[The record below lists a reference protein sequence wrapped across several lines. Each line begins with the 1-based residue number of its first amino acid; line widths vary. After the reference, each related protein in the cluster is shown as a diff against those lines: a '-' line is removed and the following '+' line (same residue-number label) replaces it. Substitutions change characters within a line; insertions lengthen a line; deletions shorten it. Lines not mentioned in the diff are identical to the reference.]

1 MRATAIAHP
10 MQALV
15 KYHGLKDWN
24 LRLPYHDSISVN
36 LDALWTK
43 TTVEFGDFEKDSI
56 TINDIEQ
63 DGNVLQR
70 SLSVVDKI
78 RVMAD
83 LEARVKI
90 VSMNNLALGEVKGLG
105 YSSSGGA
112 ALAAAAFKSAGLDS
126 KYGLDMSIISR
137 IARLLAGSACRSVIG
152 EYSRW
157 YAGKD
162 DLTSF
167 AEKIASKDDLD
178 IGMIAVPLPSDFST
192 EEAHREV
199 ESSGFFHARI
209 ESVIKRVNEMER
221 VIKDGS
227 IEKVGEL
234 AELDSLELHALTM
247 TGTRRMILLKP
258 ESLRLIQMV
267 RKKRNQGLP
276 VYFSMQTGPSV
287 FINTYPENLEE
298 ILEEIRSLGMTGIRS
313 GVGEGV
319 RIVSD

>member
-112 ALAAAAFKSAGLDS
+112 ALAAAPFKSAGLDS
-126 KYGLDMSIISR
+126 K
-137 IARLLAGSACRSVIG
+137 
-152 EYSRW
+152 
-157 YAGKD
+157 
-162 DLTSF
+162 
-167 AEKIASKDDLD
+167 
-178 IGMIAVPLPSDFST
+178 
-192 EEAHREV
+192 
-199 ESSGFFHARI
+199 
-209 ESVIKRVNEMER
+209 
-221 VIKDGS
+221 
-227 IEKVGEL
+227 
-234 AELDSLELHALTM
+234 
-247 TGTRRMILLKP
+247 
-258 ESLRLIQMV
+258 
-267 RKKRNQGLP
+267 
-276 VYFSMQTGPSV
+276 
-287 FINTYPENLEE
+287 
-298 ILEEIRSLGMTGIRS
+298 
-313 GVGEGV
+313 
-319 RIVSD
+319 